1 MSRERYDYL
10 KNSLCFSFNNN
21 AIEFLLSFNFI
32 FQVGFDTFKEGFVA
46 VLSETVEGMSSEDDL
61 DEETDLGTTGILHFK
76 SHVHASATDAVTGLY
91 YVFCAKY
98 AGCRLGGSLSPKYL
112 RRRRLARRAGLDSTI
127 SDLDGTTDFS
137 EHTSSS
143 RLSTAALGKTGSRLP
158 SLDHDDVSHSTGHVT

>member
-1 MSRERYDYL
+1 
-10 KNSLCFSFNNN
+10 
-21 AIEFLLSFNFI
+21 
-32 FQVGFDTFKEGFVA
+32 
-46 VLSETVEGMSSEDDL
+46 MSSEDDL
-61 DEETDLGTTGILHFK
+61 DEETDLGTTGMLHLR
-76 SHVHASATDAVTGLY
+76 SHVLLMLLQQMLLLVCIMG
-91 YVFCAKY
+91 FCAKS
-98 AGCRLGGSLSPKYL
+98 AGYRLGGSLSPKYL